1 METKKKVQWKIWLLR
16 ILLSL
21 LCVGVFAWIF
31 SNSLQTGEASSEKS
45 EAVVDAVQNAAGVI
59 APDSFVATA
68 KGEDRAFLHAVIRNF
83 AHFAEF
89 ALLGALLTWCY
100 FSYTRSKA
108 FAFLPVALVWFTPI
122 IDEFLQ
128 AFSSG
133 RASELTDIFVDT
145 AGGVCG
151 ILFAALTLVVG
162 FWIHKSKRKKRI
174 G

>member
-1 METKKKVQWKIWLLR
+1 MERKKKVQWKLWLLR
-16 ILLSL
+16 ILLTV
-21 LCVGVFAWIF
+21 LCIGAFVWIF

-45 EAVVDAVQNAAGVI
+45 ETVVDAVQNVAGVI

-68 KGEDRAFLHAVIRNF
+68 KGEDRAFLHDIIRKL

-122 IDEFLQ
+122 VDEFLQ
-128 AFSSG
+128 SFSSG
-133 RASELTDIFVDT
+133 RASELVDIFVDT
-145 AGGVCG
+145 AGGICG
-151 ILFAALTLVVG
+151 ILFAALTLLIG
-162 FWIHKSKRKKRI
+162 FWIHKSKRKKRV